1 MRYADICHARREII
15 VVIDSSSRM
24 SERTWGKVTH
34 LDFAKEVA
42 KTTVKFSSPTDRVGN
57 TN

>member
-1 MRYADICHARREII
+1 M
-15 VVIDSSSRM
+15 IDSSSRM

-57 TN
+57 SN